1 MKLIPENKLIWS
13 PVVANSRMNRERN
26 ASGINSYEQ
35 EFKFKPEEFL
45 QERIER
51 FGKASWLDLCCGY
64 GKAMNQVAEYF
75 MEKNLQDSIRFTGVD
90 LVGDFIDTALPG
102 PFIVF
107 ETGSVIDFEANQKYD
122 LITSVHGL
130 HYLGDKLKV
139 IANAVSF
146 LCKTGLFIANLDAAN
161 IVIKGLDTKKLL
173 RENGLDYNARTKIL
187 QRTGPTDIRFDLQYL
202 GADDTIGPN
211 YTGQESVNSYYAPI
225 Q

>member
-45 QERIER
+45 RERIER

-75 MEKNLQDSIRFTGVD
+75 IGQNLQDNIRFTGVD
-90 LVGDFIDTALPG
+90 LVGDFIQPALPK

-107 ETGSVIDFEANQKYD
+107 EAGRSVFRGK
-122 LITSVHGL
+122 
-130 HYLGDKLKV
+130 
-139 IANAVSF
+139 
-146 LCKTGLFIANLDAAN
+146 
-161 IVIKGLDTKKLL
+161 
-173 RENGLDYNARTKIL
+173 TKI
-187 QRTGPTDIRFDLQYL
+187 
-202 GADDTIGPN
+202 
-211 YTGQESVNSYYAPI
+211 
-225 Q
+225 

>member
-51 FGKASWLDLCCGY
+51 FGMVSWLDLCCGY

-75 MEKNLQDSIRFTGVD
+75 IGKNLQDCIRFTGVD
-90 LVGDFIDTALPG
+90 LVGDFIEPVLPS

-107 ETGSVIDFEANQKYD
+107 EAGSVIDFEAKQKYD

-130 HYLGDKLKV
+130 HYIGDKLKV
-139 IANAVSF
+139 ISSATSF
-146 LCKTGLFIANLDAAN
+146 LHESGLFIANLDAAN
-161 IVIKGLDTKKLL
+161 IVIKDIDTKKLL
-173 RENGLDYNARTKIL
+173 REKGLDYNARTKIL
-187 QRTGPTDIRFDLQYL
+187 QRTGTSDIRFDLKYL

-211 YTGQESVNSYYAPI
+211 YTGQESVNSCYAPI
-225 Q
+225 H

>member
-13 PVVANSRMNRERN
+13 RVVANSQMNRERN

-45 QERIER
+45 QEIIER

-75 MEKNLQDSIRFTGVD
+75 IEKNLQDCIRFTGVD
-90 LVGDFIDTALPG
+90 LVGDFIEPAISK

-107 ETGSVIDFEANQKYD
+107 ESGSVTDFETKEKFD

-130 HYLGDKLKV
+130 HYVGDKLKV
-139 IANAVSF
+139 ISNAASF
-146 LCKTGLFIANLDAAN
+146 LNESGLFIANLDAAN
-161 IVIKGLDTKKLL
+161 IVVKDLDTKKLL
-173 RENGLDYNARTKIL
+173 RENGLNYNARTKII
-187 QRTGPTDIRFDLQYL
+187 QHTGVSVIRFDLQYL

-211 YTGQESVNSYYAPI
+211 YTGQESVNSYYSPVH
-225 Q
+225 

>member
-45 QERIER
+45 KERIER

-75 MEKNLQDSIRFTGVD
+75 IGKNLQDSIRFTGVD
-90 LVGDFIDTALPG
+90 LVGDFIEPALTK

-107 ETGSVIDFEANQKYD
+107 EAGSVMNFEAKEKYD

-130 HYLGDKLKV
+130 HYVGDKLKV
-139 IANAVSF
+139 IAKAVSC
-146 LCKTGLFIANLDAAN
+146 LHETGLFVANLDAAN
-161 IVIKGLDTKKLL
+161 IVIKNLDTKKLL
-173 RENGLDYNARTKIL
+173 KENGLDYNAKTKIL
-187 QRTGPTDIRFDLQYL
+187 QRTGVTVIRFDLEYS

-211 YTGQESVNSYYAPI
+211 YTGQESVNSYYATVH
-225 Q
+225 